1 MFVGVK
7 NSSSICR
14 QGTPLDLCLIALG
27 LDGKPY
33 AGSGLDLN
41 MTVTRTAFRPA
52 RYESGDATTV
62 RNDEVRSTVL
72 EKALTLA
79 PADSADVRTGG
90 KAVSVPTPQ
99 DGIYEVAFP
108 AGTRKDG
115 NPALP

>member
-1 MFVGVK
+1 M
-7 NSSSICR
+7 R
-14 QGTPLDLCLIALG
+14 LIALG

-99 DGIYEVAFP
+99 DGIYEVAFSGRD
-108 AGTRKDG
+108 AEGREFRTAVK
-115 NPALP
+115 